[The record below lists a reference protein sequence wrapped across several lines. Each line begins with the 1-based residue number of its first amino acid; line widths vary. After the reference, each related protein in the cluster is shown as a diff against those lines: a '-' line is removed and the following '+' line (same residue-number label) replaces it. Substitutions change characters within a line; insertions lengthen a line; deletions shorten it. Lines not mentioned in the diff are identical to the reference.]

1 MTESVA
7 SPADARA
14 RLRDIID
21 TRSVLRNGPYKLAS
35 GAMSDHFL
43 DIKRTMADPE
53 GLNLIADLVLDAI
66 EGEKVDCV
74 GGLELG
80 AVPLAAVVSARA
92 WQRGRRLPMFVV
104 RKAIKDHGTQRP
116 VEGDLQPGLVALVL
130 EDVTTKGG
138 SAMQAV
144 EAVRAAG
151 CRVAGVFSVVDRQEG
166 AAARFSA
173 EGIVLRSLFTWAD
186 FVA

>member
-1 MTESVA
+1 MPHSAA
-7 SPADARA
+7 SPEDARA

-21 TRSVLRNGPYKLAS
+21 TRSLLRDGPYKLAS
-35 GAMSDHFL
+35 GAVSDHFL

-53 GLNLIADLVLDAI
+53 GLNLIADLILDAI

-80 AVPLAAVVSARA
+80 AVPIAAVVSARA

-116 VEGDLQPGLVALVL
+116 VEGELKPGMVALVL

-151 CRVAGVFSVVDRQEG
+151 VEVAGVFSVVDRQEG

-173 EGIVLRSLFTWAD
+173 EGIQLRSLFTWAD
-186 FVA
+186 FVR